1 MKNKLLML
9 VLPLLSIILFPGVVD
24 AAGMSVSIRCSDV
37 TIGSTTKCIVS
48 ANSGTTKISSI
59 NASYSITGGASF
71 VSFAPGSGWNGEA
84 SGGTMDLYTD
94 VNKSGTFTIGTFT
107 LKGTSVGTVT
117 FTVSNITGYDNNFE
131 DVPVS
136 LARATFKVIQKTTTT
151 TTTKKPT
158 TKPTTTTRST
168 GKTTTRKTTTNKNN
182 NSTTGRTTTNRNNNS
197 TTGRTTTIPGG
208 ISTTGRTT
216 TDVNFN
222 TTTTKV
228 PPLRLTSVTVDDF
241 FVKYENGTYYV
252 TVKPDTEVVNVSATA
267 APGISIIGAG
277 KRYLA
282 IGKNSVELVLKS
294 ELGQTN
300 KVQIIITRPDANG
313 IYDTQLV
320 SLKVVDYPF
329 AFNPDI
335 KEYEITVPYTTK
347 ELYVLAN
354 SYSDDVVITGGG
366 LVNVE
371 KGNNTI
377 YIKVTY
383 GDLAATEY
391 KITVKKS
398 YTMIIMWASIGTLGI
413 ICLGLFIYAH
423 VNKKAAVEK
432 AVAEKNKI
440 IAAGNRV
447 EASASPV
454 ADVQFNGQNVVGVG
468 RKTVVPTKVT
478 EPVIEEKKKDVV
490 NTQPKVTQVAS
501 QPVKAPT
508 MVSTAPQP
516 QVKVIKKTVV
526 PQQTQVQTIK
536 VSPIT
541 SNGAYGNDDIVIT
554 DIEK

>member
-9 VLPLLSIILFPGVVD
+9 VLPLLSIILFPNVAD

-37 TIGSTTKCIVS
+37 TISSTTKCVVS
-48 ANSGTTKISSI
+48 ANSGSTKISSI

-117 FTVSNITGYDNNFE
+117 FTVSNITGYDDNFE
-131 DVPVS
+131 DVPAG
-136 LARATFKVIQKTTTT
+136 LARATFKVTQKTTTT

-158 TKPTTTTRST
+158 TKPTTTTKST
-168 GKTTTRKTTTNKNN
+168 GKTTTKKTTTNKNN
-182 NSTTGRTTTNRNNNS
+182 SSTTGRTTTNKNDKS
-197 TTGRTTTIPGG
+197 TTGRTTTVPGG

-216 TDVNFN
+216 TDINFN
-222 TTTTKV
+222 TTSTTA
-228 PPLRLTSVTVDDF
+228 PLLRLTSVTVDNF

-252 TVKPDTEVVNVSATA
+252 TVKPDTESVNVSATA
-267 APGISIIGAG
+267 APGISIIGTG
-277 KRYLA
+277 KRYLTV
-282 IGKNSVELVLKS
+282 GKNSVELVLKS

-300 KVQIIITRPDANG
+300 KVQIIITRPDSNG

-335 KEYEITVPYTTK
+335 KEYAITVPYTTK
-347 ELYVLAN
+347 ELYVMAN

-398 YTMIIMWASIGTLGI
+398 YTMIIMWASIGTLGV

-468 RKTVVPTKVT
+468 RKT
-478 EPVIEEKKKDVV
+478 
-490 NTQPKVTQVAS
+490 S
-501 QPVKAPT
+501 LF
-508 MVSTAPQP
+508 
-516 QVKVIKKTVV
+516 
-526 PQQTQVQTIK
+526 QQK
-536 VSPIT
+536 
-541 SNGAYGNDDIVIT
+541 
-554 DIEK
+554 